1 MIILV
6 AVFVALLVLGMPVAF
21 SMALAT
27 IAGFIALG
35 IPLETVAQKMMS
47 GIEPFPFVAIPLFV
61 LAGALMETSG
71 ISRRLVALASAIV
84 GHIRGGLGIVV
95 VASEVLF
102 SGISGSSV
110 ADASAIG
117 SILIPSLVKAGYP
130 PERAA
135 AIVAAASGMGILIPP
150 CLVMVILGAMS
161 GLSISALFVAGFLPG
176 ILMALTL
183 ALVIHIQARRGIL
196 PGARGRFS
204 WATLRH
210 ALREAILPLGMPVVL
225 FGGILGGVTTATE
238 AAVLAVIY
246 ALVLDL
252 VIYREITRKDLGRML
267 VQTGITTAAVSVLA
281 GFATGMSWTFAT
293 TGVPQMIA
301 GTLQQ
306 ITTSPFLLLALVTHH
321 PDHLREPARRAAGA
335 DHLLPDPVGDGGQ
348 VRHRPAALRPARRR
362 RARHRPGSPAGRIAA
377 RRGGADRARQPERGD
392 AADAALHRDPGRDA
406 ALDRLCALGRAGAAP
421 ASAIAPGGFFRA

>member
-1 MIILV
+1 
-6 AVFVALLVLGMPVAF
+6 MPVAF
-21 SMALAT
+21 SMALGT
-27 IAGFIALG
+27 IAGFLMLE
-35 IPLETVAQKMMS
+35 IPLETVAHKMLS

-117 SILIPSLVKAGYP
+117 SILIPSLTRAGYP

-135 AIVAAASGMGILIPP
+135 AIVAAASGMGMLIPP

-161 GLSISALFVAGFLPG
+161 GLSIAALFIAGFLPG
-176 ILMALTL
+176 FLMALTL
-183 ALVIHIQARRGIL
+183 AIVIHVQARRGTL
-196 PGARGRFS
+196 PGVKGKFS
-204 WATLRH
+204 WSALRG
-210 ALREAILPLGMPVVL
+210 AFREAILPLGMPVVL

-246 ALVLDL
+246 ALVLDV

-267 VQTGITTAAVSVLA
+267 VQTGITTAAVSLLA
-281 GFATGMSWTFAT
+281 GVATGMSWAFAT
-293 TGVPQMIA
+293 TGLPQAIA
-301 GTLQQ
+301 EYLQR
-306 ITTSPFLLLALVTHH
+306 ITSSPLLLLALIIVTLIVFASLL
-321 PDHLREPARRAAGA
+321 DGLPALIIFYPILSVTVAKYGIDPLHFGLLAVAALGIG
-335 DHLLPDPVGDGGQ
+335 LVVPPVGLLLVVVCQ
-348 VRHRPAALRPARRR
+348 I
-362 RARHRPGSPAGRIAA
+362 GRVSLSSVTMPMLPYIAILVA
-377 RRGGADRARQPERGD
+377 TLLLIAYVPWVV
-392 AADAALHRDPGRDA
+392 LVLP
-406 ALDRLCALGRAGAAP
+406 RLLL
-421 ASAIAPGGFFRA
+421 

>member
-1 MIILV
+1 MIVLV
-6 AVFVALLVLGMPVAF
+6 IVFVALLVLGMPVAF

-35 IPLETVAQKMMS
+35 IPLETMAQKMMS

-71 ISRRLVALASAIV
+71 ISRRLVGLASAIV

-135 AIVAAASGMGILIPP
+135 AIVAAASGMGMLIPP

-161 GLSISALFVAGFLPG
+161 GLSISALFIAGFLPG

-183 ALVIHIQARRGIL
+183 AIVIHIQARRGVL

-204 WATLRH
+204 WAALRH

-281 GFATGMSWTFAT
+281 GVATGMSWTFAT

-301 GTLQQ
+301 NTLQQ
-306 ITTSPFLLLALVTHH
+306 ITSSPFLLLALVTITLIIFASLL
-321 PDHLREPARRAAGA
+321 DGLPALIIFYPILSVTVAKYGIDPLHFGLLAVAALGIG
-335 DHLLPDPVGDGGQ
+335 LVVPPVGLLLVVVAQ
-348 VRHRPAALRPARRR
+348 I
-362 RARHRPGSPAGRIAA
+362 GRVSLSAVTLPMLPYIAILVA
-377 RRGGADRARQPERGD
+377 TLLVIAYVPWVV
-392 AADAALHRDPGRDA
+392 LVLP
-406 ALDRLCALGRAGAAP
+406 RLLL
-421 ASAIAPGGFFRA
+421 

>member
-1 MIILV
+1 MILLV
-6 AVFVALLVLGMPVAF
+6 IVFVALLVLGMPVAF

-27 IAGFIALG
+27 IAGFLALG

-161 GLSISALFVAGFLPG
+161 GLSISALFIAGFLPG
-176 ILMALTL
+176 ILMAITL
-183 ALVIHIQARRGIL
+183 SIVIHIQARRGIL
-196 PGARGRFS
+196 PGARGKFS
-204 WATLRH
+204 WAALRH

-238 AAVLAVIY
+238 AAVLAVLY
-246 ALVLDL
+246 ALVLDV

-301 GTLQQ
+301 GALQQ
-306 ITTSPFLLLALVTHH
+306 VTSSPFILLALVTLTLIVFASLL
-321 PDHLREPARRAAGA
+321 DGLPALIIFYPILSVTVAKYGIDPLHFGLLAVAALGIG
-335 DHLLPDPVGDGGQ
+335 LVVPPVGLLLVVVAQ
-348 VRHRPAALRPARRR
+348 I
-362 RARHRPGSPAGRIAA
+362 GRVSLGAVTLPMLPYIAILVA
-377 RRGGADRARQPERGD
+377 TLLLIAYVPWVV
-392 AADAALHRDPGRDA
+392 LVLP
-406 ALDRLCALGRAGAAP
+406 RLLL
-421 ASAIAPGGFFRA
+421 

>member
-1 MIILV
+1 MI
-6 AVFVALLVLGMPVAF
+6 LLVVVFIVLLALGIPVAF
-21 SMALAT
+21 SMAVAT
-27 IAGFIALG
+27 IAGFMVLE
-35 IPLETVAQKMMS
+35 IPLETVAQKMLS

-71 ISRRLVALASAIV
+71 ISRRLVALASATV

-176 ILMALTL
+176 FLMALTL
-183 ALVIHIQARRGIL
+183 SVIIHLQARWGTL
-196 PGARGRFS
+196 PGSRGAFS
-204 WATLRH
+204 WATLRR
-210 ALREAILPLGMPVVL
+210 AFREAILPLGMPVVL

-238 AAVLAVIY
+238 AAVLVVIY

-252 VIYREITRKDLGRML
+252 VIYKEISRKDLGRML
-267 VQTGITTAAVSVLA
+267 VQTGVTTAAVSLLA
-281 GFATGMSWTFAT
+281 GVATSMSWVFAM
-293 TGVPQMIA
+293 TGVPLAIA
-301 GTLQQ
+301 QYLQS
-306 ITTSPFLLLALVTHH
+306 ITSSPFLLLALVTITLIVFASLL
-321 PDHLREPARRAAGA
+321 DGLPALIIFYPILSVTVAKYGIDPLHFGLLAVAALGIG
-335 DHLLPDPVGDGGQ
+335 LVVPPVGLLLVVVCQ
-348 VRHRPAALRPARRR
+348 I
-362 RARHRPGSPAGRIAA
+362 GRVSLSAVTIPMLPYIAILVA
-377 RRGGADRARQPERGD
+377 TLLLIAYVPWVV
-392 AADAALHRDPGRDA
+392 LVLP
-406 ALDRLCALGRAGAAP
+406 RLLL
-421 ASAIAPGGFFRA
+421 

>member
-1 MIILV
+1 MILLV
-6 AVFVALLVLGMPVAF
+6 IIFVALLALGIPVAF
-21 SMALAT
+21 SMAIAT
-27 IAGFIALG
+27 IAGFIVLG
-35 IPLETVAQKMMS
+35 IPLETVAHKMLS

-117 SILIPSLVKAGYP
+117 SILIPSLTKAGYP

-161 GLSISALFVAGFLPG
+161 GLSISALFIAGFLPG
-176 ILMALTL
+176 FLMALTL
-183 ALVIHIQARRGIL
+183 AIVIHIQARRGTL
-196 PGARGRFS
+196 PGALGRFS
-204 WATLRH
+204 WATLRR
-210 ALREAILPLGMPVVL
+210 AVREAILPLGMPVVL

-246 ALVLDL
+246 ALILDL
-252 VIYREITRKDLGRML
+252 VIYKEITRKDLGRML
-267 VQTGITTAAVSVLA
+267 VQTGITTAAVSLLA
-281 GFATGMSWTFAT
+281 GVATSMSWIFAT
-293 TGVPQMIA
+293 TGVPQTIA
-301 GTLQQ
+301 THLQQ
-306 ITTSPFLLLALVTHH
+306 VTSSPFLLLALITITLIVFASLLDGLPALIIFYPILSVTVAKYGIDPLHFG
-321 PDHLREPARRAAGA
+321 LLAVAALGIG
-335 DHLLPDPVGDGGQ
+335 LVVPPVGLLLVVVCQ
-348 VRHRPAALRPARRR
+348 I
-362 RARHRPGSPAGRIAA
+362 GRVSLSAVTLPMLPYIAILVA
-377 RRGGADRARQPERGD
+377 TLLLIAYVPWVV
-392 AADAALHRDPGRDA
+392 LVLP
-406 ALDRLCALGRAGAAP
+406 RLLL
-421 ASAIAPGGFFRA
+421 

>member
-1 MIILV
+1 MILLV
-6 AVFVALLVLGMPVAF
+6 IVFVALLALGIPVAF

-27 IAGFIALG
+27 IAGFMVLD
-35 IPLETVAQKMMS
+35 IPLETVAQKMLS

-71 ISRRLVALASAIV
+71 ISRRLVALASAVV

-161 GLSISALFVAGFLPG
+161 GLSISALFIAGFLPG
-176 ILMALTL
+176 FLMALTL
-183 ALVIHIQARRGIL
+183 AIVIHVQARRGTL
-196 PGARGRFS
+196 PGVRGSFS
-204 WATLRH
+204 LAKLRT
-210 ALREAILPLGMPVVL
+210 AFVDAILPLGMPVVL

-238 AAVLAVIY
+238 AAVLAVLY
-246 ALVLDL
+246 AFVLD
-252 VIYREITRKDLGRML
+252 VFIYKEITRKDIGKML
-267 VQTGITTAAVSVLA
+267 VQTAITTAAVSLLA
-281 GFATGMSWTFAT
+281 GVATSMSWVFAT
-293 TGVPQMIA
+293 TGVPQAIA
-301 GTLQQ
+301 DALQQ
-306 ITTSPFLLLALVTHH
+306 VTSSPFVLLALVAITLVIFASLL
-321 PDHLREPARRAAGA
+321 DGLPALIIFYPILSVTVAKYGVDPLHFGLLAVAALGIG
-335 DHLLPDPVGDGGQ
+335 LVVPPVGLLLVVVCQ
-348 VRHRPAALRPARRR
+348 I
-362 RARHRPGSPAGRIAA
+362 GRVSLSRVTLPMLPYVAILIATLLVIA
-377 RRGGADRARQPERGD
+377 YVPWVV
-392 AADAALHRDPGRDA
+392 LVLP
-406 ALDRLCALGRAGAAP
+406 RLLL
-421 ASAIAPGGFFRA
+421 

>member
-135 AIVAAASGMGILIPP
+135 AIVAAASGMGMLIPP

-183 ALVIHIQARRGIL
+183 AIVIHIQARRGIL

-281 GFATGMSWTFAT
+281 GVATGMSWTFAT

-301 GTLQQ
+301 GALQQ
-306 ITTSPFLLLALVTHH
+306 ITTSPFLLLALVTITLIIFASLL
-321 PDHLREPARRAAGA
+321 DGLPALIIFYPILSVTVAKYGIDPLHFGLLAVAALGIG
-335 DHLLPDPVGDGGQ
+335 LVVPPVGLLLVVVAQ
-348 VRHRPAALRPARRR
+348 I
-362 RARHRPGSPAGRIAA
+362 GRVSLSAVTLPMLPYIAILVA
-377 RRGGADRARQPERGD
+377 TLLLIAYVPWVV
-392 AADAALHRDPGRDA
+392 LILP
-406 ALDRLCALGRAGAAP
+406 RLLL
-421 ASAIAPGGFFRA
+421 

>member
-1 MIILV
+1 MILLV
-6 AVFVALLVLGMPVAF
+6 IVFVALLALGTPVAF

-27 IAGFIALG
+27 IAGFMLLG
-35 IPLETVAQKMMS
+35 IPLETVAQKMLS

-161 GLSISALFVAGFLPG
+161 GLSISALFIAGFLPG
-176 ILMALTL
+176 FLMALTL
-183 ALVIHIQARRGIL
+183 AIVIHIQARRGTL
-196 PGARGRFS
+196 PGAKGKFS
-204 WATLRH
+204 WSGLRS
-210 ALREAILPLGMPVVL
+210 AFREAILPLGMPVVL

-246 ALVLDL
+246 ALVLDV
-252 VIYREITRKDLGRML
+252 VIYREISRKDLGRML
-267 VQTGITTAAVSVLA
+267 VQTGVTTAAVSLLA
-281 GFATGMSWTFAT
+281 GVATGMSWVFAT
-293 TGVPQMIA
+293 TGVPLAIA
-301 GTLQQ
+301 ETLQH
-306 ITTSPFLLLALVTHH
+306 ITSSPFILLALVTLTLIVFASLL
-321 PDHLREPARRAAGA
+321 DGLPALIIFYPILSVTVAKYGIDPLHFGLLAVAALGIG
-335 DHLLPDPVGDGGQ
+335 LVVPPVGLLLVVVCQ
-348 VRHRPAALRPARRR
+348 I
-362 RARHRPGSPAGRIAA
+362 GRVSLSSVTLPMLPYIAILIA
-377 RRGGADRARQPERGD
+377 TLLVIAYVPWVV
-392 AADAALHRDPGRDA
+392 LVLP
-406 ALDRLCALGRAGAAP
+406 RLLL
-421 ASAIAPGGFFRA
+421 

>member
-1 MIILV
+1 MIVLV
-6 AVFVALLVLGMPVAF
+6 GVFLALLLLGIPVAF
-21 SMALAT
+21 AMALAT

-135 AIVAAASGMGILIPP
+135 AIVAAASGMGMLIPP

-176 ILMALTL
+176 ILMAITL
-183 ALVIHIQARRGIL
+183 SIVIHVQARRGTL
-196 PGARGRFS
+196 PGARGSFS
-204 WATLRH
+204 WPTLRH
-210 ALREAILPLGMPVVL
+210 ALKEAILPLGMPVVL

-252 VIYREITRKDLGRML
+252 LIYREITRKDLGRML

-281 GFATGMSWTFAT
+281 GVATGMSWTFAT
-293 TGVPQMIA
+293 TGVPQLIA
-301 GTLQQ
+301 STLQQ
-306 ITTSPFLLLALVTHH
+306 VTASPFLLLALVTIVLIIFASLL
-321 PDHLREPARRAAGA
+321 DGLPALIIFYPILSVTVAKYGIDPLHFGLIAVAALGIG
-335 DHLLPDPVGDGGQ
+335 LVVPPVGLLLVVVAQ
-348 VRHRPAALRPARRR
+348 I
-362 RARHRPGSPAGRIAA
+362 GRVSLSAVTLPMMPYIVILIATLLAIAA
-377 RRGGADRARQPERGD
+377 M
-392 AADAALHRDPGRDA
+392 
-406 ALDRLCALGRAGAAP
+406 P
-421 ASAIAPGGFFRA
+421 AFVLFLPRMLL

>member
-1 MIILV
+1 MILLV
-6 AVFVALLVLGMPVAF
+6 IVFVVLLVLGMPVAF

-27 IAGFIALG
+27 IAGFLALG

-161 GLSISALFVAGFLPG
+161 GLSISALFIAGFLPG

-183 ALVIHIQARRGIL
+183 SIVIHIQARRGIL
-196 PGARGRFS
+196 PGARGAFS
-204 WATLRH
+204 WAALRH

-238 AAVLAVIY
+238 AAVLAVLY
-246 ALVLDL
+246 ALVLDV

-301 GTLQQ
+301 GALQQ
-306 ITTSPFLLLALVTHH
+306 VTSSPFILLALVTLTLIVFASLL
-321 PDHLREPARRAAGA
+321 DGLPALIIFYPILSVTVAKYGIDPLHFGLLAVAALGIG
-335 DHLLPDPVGDGGQ
+335 LVVPPVGLLLVVVAQ
-348 VRHRPAALRPARRR
+348 I
-362 RARHRPGSPAGRIAA
+362 GRVSLGAVTLPMLPYIAILVA
-377 RRGGADRARQPERGD
+377 TLLLIAYVPWVV
-392 AADAALHRDPGRDA
+392 LVLP
-406 ALDRLCALGRAGAAP
+406 RLLL
-421 ASAIAPGGFFRA
+421 

>member
-1 MIILV
+1 MILLV
-6 AVFVALLVLGMPVAF
+6 IVFVVLLVLGMPVAF

-27 IAGFIALG
+27 IAGFLALG
-35 IPLETVAQKMMS
+35 IPLETVAPKMMS

-161 GLSISALFVAGFLPG
+161 GLSISALFIAGFLPG
-176 ILMALTL
+176 ILMAITL
-183 ALVIHIQARRGIL
+183 SIVIHIQARRGIL
-196 PGARGRFS
+196 PGARGKFS
-204 WATLRH
+204 WAALRH

-238 AAVLAVIY
+238 AAVLAVLY
-246 ALVLDL
+246 ALVLDV

-301 GTLQQ
+301 GALQQ
-306 ITTSPFLLLALVTHH
+306 VTSSPFILLALVTLTLIVFASLL
-321 PDHLREPARRAAGA
+321 DGLPALIIFYPILSVTVAKYGIDPLHFGLLAVAALGIG
-335 DHLLPDPVGDGGQ
+335 LVVPPVGLLLVVVAQ
-348 VRHRPAALRPARRR
+348 I
-362 RARHRPGSPAGRIAA
+362 GRVSLGAVTLPMLPYIAILVA
-377 RRGGADRARQPERGD
+377 TLLLIAYVPWVV
-392 AADAALHRDPGRDA
+392 LVLP
-406 ALDRLCALGRAGAAP
+406 RLLL
-421 ASAIAPGGFFRA
+421 

>member
-135 AIVAAASGMGILIPP
+135 AIVAAASGMGMLIPP

-183 ALVIHIQARRGIL
+183 AIVIHIQARRGIL

-204 WATLRH
+204 WAALRH

-267 VQTGITTAAVSVLA
+267 VQTGITTAAVSILA

-306 ITTSPFLLLALVTHH
+306 ITTSPFLLLALVTITLIIFASLL
-321 PDHLREPARRAAGA
+321 DGLPALIIFYPILSVTVAKYGIDPLHFGLLAVAALGIG
-335 DHLLPDPVGDGGQ
+335 LVVPPVGLLLVVVAQ
-348 VRHRPAALRPARRR
+348 I
-362 RARHRPGSPAGRIAA
+362 GRVSLSAVTLPMLPYIAILVA
-377 RRGGADRARQPERGD
+377 TLLLIAYVPWVV
-392 AADAALHRDPGRDA
+392 LVLP
-406 ALDRLCALGRAGAAP
+406 RLLL
-421 ASAIAPGGFFRA
+421 

>member
-1 MIILV
+1 MIVLV
-6 AVFVALLVLGMPVAF
+6 IVFVALLVLGMPVAF

-35 IPLETVAQKMMS
+35 IPLETMAQKMMS

-71 ISRRLVALASAIV
+71 ISRRLVGLASAIV

-135 AIVAAASGMGILIPP
+135 AIVAAASGMGMLIPP

-161 GLSISALFVAGFLPG
+161 GLSISALFIAGFLPG

-183 ALVIHIQARRGIL
+183 AIVIHIQARRGVL

-204 WATLRH
+204 WAGLRH

-281 GFATGMSWTFAT
+281 GVATGMSWTFAT

-301 GTLQQ
+301 NTLQQ
-306 ITTSPFLLLALVTHH
+306 ITSSPFLLLALVTITLIIFASLL
-321 PDHLREPARRAAGA
+321 DGLPALIIFYPILSVTVAKYGIDPLHFGLLAVAALGIG
-335 DHLLPDPVGDGGQ
+335 LVVPPVGLLLVVVAQ
-348 VRHRPAALRPARRR
+348 I
-362 RARHRPGSPAGRIAA
+362 GRVSLSAVTLPMLPYIAILVA
-377 RRGGADRARQPERGD
+377 TLLVIAYVPWVV
-392 AADAALHRDPGRDA
+392 LVLP
-406 ALDRLCALGRAGAAP
+406 RLLL
-421 ASAIAPGGFFRA
+421 

>member
-1 MIILV
+1 MILLLI
-6 AVFVALLVLGMPVAF
+6 VFVVLLALGMPVAF

-27 IAGFIALG
+27 IAGFLTLE

-110 ADASAIG
+110 ADASALG

-161 GLSISALFVAGFLPG
+161 GLSISALFIAGFLPG
-176 ILMALTL
+176 FLMALTL
-183 ALVIHIQARRGIL
+183 AIVIHIQARRGTL
-196 PGARGRFS
+196 PGARGSFS
-204 WATLRH
+204 WPALRH

-252 VIYREITRKDLGRML
+252 FIYREITRKDLGRML
-267 VQTGITTAAVSVLA
+267 VQTGITTAAVSMLA
-281 GFATGMSWTFAT
+281 GVATSMSWTFAT
-293 TGVPQMIA
+293 TGVPQMLA
-301 GTLQQ
+301 NTLQS
-306 ITTSPFLLLALVTHH
+306 ITTSPFILLALVMLTLIVFASLL
-321 PDHLREPARRAAGA
+321 DGLPALIIFYPILSVTVAKYGVDPLHFGLLAVAALGIG
-335 DHLLPDPVGDGGQ
+335 LVVPPVGLLLVVVSQ
-348 VRHRPAALRPARRR
+348 I
-362 RARHRPGSPAGRIAA
+362 GRVSLSAVTVPMLPYIAILIA
-377 RRGGADRARQPERGD
+377 TLLLIAYVPWIV
-392 AADAALHRDPGRDA
+392 LVLP
-406 ALDRLCALGRAGAAP
+406 RLLL
-421 ASAIAPGGFFRA
+421 

>member
-1 MIILV
+1 MILLV
-6 AVFVALLVLGMPVAF
+6 VVFVALLALGIPVAF
-21 SMALAT
+21 SMAIAT
-27 IAGFIALG
+27 IAGFLTLG
-35 IPLETVAQKMMS
+35 IPLETVAQKMLS

-117 SILIPSLVKAGYP
+117 SILIPSLTKAGYP

-161 GLSISALFVAGFLPG
+161 GLSISALFIAGFLPG
-176 ILMALTL
+176 FLMALTL
-183 ALVIHIQARRGIL
+183 AIVIHMQARRGTL
-196 PGARGRFS
+196 PGALGRFS
-204 WATLRH
+204 WAALRS
-210 ALREAILPLGMPVVL
+210 ALREAVLPLGMPVVL

-246 ALVLDL
+246 ALVLDFA
-252 VIYREITRKDLGRML
+252 IYKEITRADLGRML
-267 VQTGITTAAVSVLA
+267 VQTGITTAAVSLLA
-281 GFATGMSWTFAT
+281 GVATSMSWVFAT
-293 TGVPQMIA
+293 TGVPQAIA
-301 GTLQQ
+301 AHLQQ
-306 ITTSPFLLLALVTHH
+306 ITASPFLLLALITITLIVFASLLDGLPALIIFYPILSVTVAKYGIDPLHFG
-321 PDHLREPARRAAGA
+321 LLAVAALGIG
-335 DHLLPDPVGDGGQ
+335 LVVPPVGLLLVVVCQ
-348 VRHRPAALRPARRR
+348 I
-362 RARHRPGSPAGRIAA
+362 GRVSLSAVTLPMLPYIAILIA
-377 RRGGADRARQPERGD
+377 TLLLIAYVPWVV
-392 AADAALHRDPGRDA
+392 LVLP
-406 ALDRLCALGRAGAAP
+406 RLLL
-421 ASAIAPGGFFRA
+421 

>member
-1 MIILV
+1 MILLLI
-6 AVFVALLVLGMPVAF
+6 VFVVLLALGMPVAF

-27 IAGFIALG
+27 IAGFVTLE

-110 ADASAIG
+110 ADASALG

-135 AIVAAASGMGILIPP
+135 AIVAAASGMGMLIPP

-161 GLSISALFVAGFLPG
+161 GLSISALFIAGFLPG
-176 ILMALTL
+176 FLMALTL
-183 ALVIHIQARRGIL
+183 AIVIHIQARRGTL
-196 PGARGRFS
+196 PGARGSFS
-204 WATLRH
+204 WPTLRH

-246 ALVLDL
+246 ALVLD
-252 VIYREITRKDLGRML
+252 VVVYREIALKDIGRML
-267 VQTGITTAAVSVLA
+267 VQTGITTAAVSMLA
-281 GFATGMSWTFAT
+281 GVATSMSWTFAT
-293 TGVPQMIA
+293 TGVPQMLA
-301 GTLQQ
+301 TTLQS
-306 ITTSPFLLLALVTHH
+306 ITSSPFVLLGLVMLVLIVFASLLDGLPALIIFYPILSVTVAKYGVDPLHFGLLAVAALGIGLVVPPVGLLLVVVSQIGRVSLSAVTVPMLPYIAILVAT
-321 PDHLREPARRAAGA
+321 
-335 DHLLPDPVGDGGQ
+335 LL
-348 VRHRPAALRPARRR
+348 L
-362 RARHRPGSPAGRIAA
+362 IAYV
-377 RRGGADRARQPERGD
+377 PWIV
-392 AADAALHRDPGRDA
+392 LVLP
-406 ALDRLCALGRAGAAP
+406 RLLL
-421 ASAIAPGGFFRA
+421 

>member
-1 MIILV
+1 MIVLLIVL
-6 AVFVALLVLGMPVAF
+6 VALLALGMPVAF

-27 IAGFIALG
+27 IAGFYVLE

-71 ISRRLVALASAIV
+71 ISRRLVALATALV

-117 SILIPSLVKAGYP
+117 SILIPSLTKAGYP

-135 AIVAAASGMGILIPP
+135 AIVAAASGMGMLIPP

-161 GLSISALFVAGFLPG
+161 GLSISALFIAGFLPG
-176 ILMALTL
+176 FLMALTL
-183 ALVIHIQARRGIL
+183 SIVIHIQARRGTL
-196 PGARGRFS
+196 PAGHGRFS
-204 WATLRH
+204 WPALRS
-210 ALREAILPLGMPVVL
+210 AMREAILPLGMPIVI

-252 VIYREITRKDLGRML
+252 FIYREITPKDLMRML
-267 VQTGITTAAVSVLA
+267 VQTGVTTAAVSLLA
-281 GFATGMSWTFAT
+281 GVATGMSWTFAT
-293 TGVPQMIA
+293 TGVPQLIA
-301 GTLQQ
+301 DALQH
-306 ITTSPFLLLALVTHH
+306 ITTSPFILLALVTITLIVFASLL
-321 PDHLREPARRAAGA
+321 DGLPALIIFYPILSVTVAKYGIDPLHFGLVAVAALGIG
-335 DHLLPDPVGDGGQ
+335 LVVPPVGLLLVVVSQIGR
-348 VRHRPAALRPARRR
+348 VSLSSVTMPMMPYIAILIATLLVIASMPAVVLFLP
-362 RARHRPGSPAGRIAA
+362 
-377 RRGGADRARQPERGD
+377 
-392 AADAALHRDPGRDA
+392 
-406 ALDRLCALGRAGAAP
+406 RLLL
-421 ASAIAPGGFFRA
+421 

>member
-161 GLSISALFVAGFLPG
+161 GLSISALFIAGFLPG
-176 ILMALTL
+176 ILMAITL
-183 ALVIHIQARRGIL
+183 SIVIHIQARRGIL
-196 PGARGRFS
+196 PGARGKFS
-204 WATLRH
+204 WAALRH

-238 AAVLAVIY
+238 AAVLAVLY
-246 ALVLDL
+246 ALVLDV

-301 GTLQQ
+301 GALQQ
-306 ITTSPFLLLALVTHH
+306 VTSSPFILLALVTLTLIVFASLL
-321 PDHLREPARRAAGA
+321 DGLPALIIFYPILSVTVAKYGIDPLHFGLLAVAALGIG
-335 DHLLPDPVGDGGQ
+335 LVVPPVGLLLVVVAQ
-348 VRHRPAALRPARRR
+348 I
-362 RARHRPGSPAGRIAA
+362 GRVSLGAVTLPMLPYIAILVA
-377 RRGGADRARQPERGD
+377 TLLLIAYVPWVV
-392 AADAALHRDPGRDA
+392 LVLP
-406 ALDRLCALGRAGAAP
+406 RLLL
-421 ASAIAPGGFFRA
+421 

>member
-1 MIILV
+1 MILLV
-6 AVFVALLVLGMPVAF
+6 IVFVVLLVLGMPVAF

-27 IAGFIALG
+27 IAGFLALG

-161 GLSISALFVAGFLPG
+161 GLSISALFIAGFLPG
-176 ILMALTL
+176 ILMAITL
-183 ALVIHIQARRGIL
+183 SIVIHIQARRGIL
-196 PGARGRFS
+196 PGARGKFS
-204 WATLRH
+204 WAALRH

-238 AAVLAVIY
+238 AAVLAVLY
-246 ALVLDL
+246 ALVLDV

-301 GTLQQ
+301 DALQQ
-306 ITTSPFLLLALVTHH
+306 VTSSPFILLALVTLTLIVFASLL
-321 PDHLREPARRAAGA
+321 DGLPALIIFYPILSVTVAKYGIDPLHFGLLAVAALGIG
-335 DHLLPDPVGDGGQ
+335 LVVPPVGLLLVVVAQ
-348 VRHRPAALRPARRR
+348 I
-362 RARHRPGSPAGRIAA
+362 GRVSLGAVTLPMLPYIAILVA
-377 RRGGADRARQPERGD
+377 TLLLIAYVPWVV
-392 AADAALHRDPGRDA
+392 LVLP
-406 ALDRLCALGRAGAAP
+406 RLLL
-421 ASAIAPGGFFRA
+421 

>member
-1 MIILV
+1 MIVLV
-6 AVFVALLVLGMPVAF
+6 IVFVVLLVLGMPVAF

-71 ISRRLVALASAIV
+71 ISRRLVELAKALV

-117 SILIPSLVKAGYP
+117 SILIPSLAKAGYP

-135 AIVAAASGMGILIPP
+135 AIVAAASGMGMLIPP

-161 GLSISALFVAGFLPG
+161 GLSISALFIAGFLPG
-176 ILMALTL
+176 FLMALTL
-183 ALVIHIQARRGIL
+183 SIVIHIQARRGTL
-196 PGARGRFS
+196 PAGHGSFS
-204 WATLRH
+204 WPALRH
-210 ALREAILPLGMPVVL
+210 AMKEAVLPLGMPVVL

-246 ALVLDL
+246 ALVLD
-252 VIYREITRKDLGRML
+252 VFIYREITRKDLMRML
-267 VQTGITTAAVSVLA
+267 VQTGVTTAAVSILA
-281 GFATGMSWTFAT
+281 GVATGMSWTFAT
-293 TGVPQMIA
+293 TGVPQAIA
-301 GTLQQ
+301 NTLQQ
-306 ITTSPFLLLALVTHH
+306 ITSSPFILLALVTLTLIVFASLL
-321 PDHLREPARRAAGA
+321 DGLPALIIFYPILSVTVAKYGIDPLHFGLIAVAALGIG
-335 DHLLPDPVGDGGQ
+335 LVVPPVGLLLVVVAQIGRVSLSAVTLPMLPYIAILIGTLL
-348 VRHRPAALRPARRR
+348 VIASMPAVVLFLP
-362 RARHRPGSPAGRIAA
+362 
-377 RRGGADRARQPERGD
+377 
-392 AADAALHRDPGRDA
+392 
-406 ALDRLCALGRAGAAP
+406 RLLL
-421 ASAIAPGGFFRA
+421 